1 MISIEDFE
9 QQLQVGVESG
19 KITQELAD
27 NEALRRRQWLAGQL
41 LASLLE
47 LPETPIDPPIMK

>member
-19 KITQELAD
+19 KITQEL
-27 NEALRRRQWLAGQL
+27 